1 MAYIVRVTIHEY
13 YHKLFRFRS
22 MDDAANFIEALLLHE
37 ADDESMKISI
47 LREDDTCEKDL

>member
-1 MAYIVRVTIHEY
+1 MAYIVKVTIHEY

-47 LREDDTCEKDL
+47 LREDTECEKD

>member
-13 YHKLFRFRS
+13 YHKSFRFRN
-22 MDDAANFIEALLLHE
+22 MEDAANFIEDLLIHE

-47 LREDDTCEKDL
+47 LREDTECEKD